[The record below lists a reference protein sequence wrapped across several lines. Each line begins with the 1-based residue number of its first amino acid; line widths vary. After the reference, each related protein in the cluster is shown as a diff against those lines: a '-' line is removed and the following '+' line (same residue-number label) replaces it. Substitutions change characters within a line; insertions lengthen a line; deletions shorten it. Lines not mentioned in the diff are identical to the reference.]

1 MPRTLRHAFA
11 HLCALALGF
20 AAPALALVPGTL
32 AAQACALPADTLERQ
47 AASLLQGATV
57 QKNVE
62 IGGID

>member
-20 AAPALALVPGTL
+20 AAPAPGTL